1 MIKIVKADSDGNIK
15 ITEDELNFLLN
26 EAYNEGYDKGYSYG
40 KSSQW
45 IKWYASRP
53 YEYDPNK
60 MCFTNNPNGTSSPDT
75 TLKVS
80 EYETSG
86 EENGVLQ

>member
-1 MIKIVKADSDGNIK
+1 MIKIVKVDSDGNIK

-45 IKWYASRP
+45 VKWYTSRP
-53 YEYDPNK
+53 YEYNPNK
-60 MCFTNNPNGTSSPDT
+60 INLTNNPNGTFSSDT
-75 TLKVS
+75 TLKMS